1 MHEEE
6 RVTALLALLTHIN
19 FKLEK
24 KKSFFLTNQVG
35 FRFLRKVYLYDFN
48 VLV

>member
-19 FKLEK
+19 FKLENK
-24 KKSFFLTNQVG
+24 VFFDKLGRFSFLT
-35 FRFLRKVYLYDFN
+35 
-48 VLV
+48 

>member
-6 RVTALLALLTHIN
+6 RVTALLALLTHTN

-24 KKSFFLTNQVG
+24 KKMFFFDKLGRFSFLT
-35 FRFLRKVYLYDFN
+35 
-48 VLV
+48 